1 MHQLDTED
9 LEKLT
14 RLIGA
19 EKFALFYG
27 AGVSKECGGPT
38 SEDLL
43 QLLQT
48 KFPVA
53 GEKDFLHYMEKIIK
67 FNNLNRR
74 EIESVVV
81 AELGTVSPGLSA
93 RYLFSLPWR
102 VIATTNYDTL
112 PDDIV
117 STLDGNRT
125 VIPIYKLND
134 SISVDQSR
142 ADMLYC
148 FKLMGDVRINFPN
161 DGFMVLSEGDFRAG
175 FKRREAYFRLL
186 RNIATTGHIIYLG
199 YSFKDRLIF
208 DILEDMKNAM
218 GELPWRGYAV
228 IPSKPDDEILEEMNS
243 VGIEWI
249 QGTFTD
255 FISNAKKVFGEMP
268 LSSPA
273 MEAEFYVNKI
283 PITLQRS
290 IISNSWN
297 SFSVLHKGMLDSS
310 MQPDDF
316 FERQSV
322 SLYPY
327 VHNWDFGRRIRIT
340 KAKNPLSQGNY
351 QSLSEM
357 LEGRKRNGNS
367 SDNLCIALLGG
378 AGSGKTVA
386 TRRIAYN
393 WYVDQKPVIFIDPSS
408 ISMDEYSLFSLTDE
422 IWKQFNDTANKMGVR
437 VDTSFRYLIV
447 ADSSNASQDEF
458 PHLRNYLQSMGKP
471 ADVIMVARK
480 SEANSEKLIKSGF
493 DIIAEIDDALEPDEY
508 EAFEH
513 HFARLNA
520 MPDIQI
526 LRSNLRRSD
535 INTSFFA
542 LIYSSIKGIQQPLAS
557 VVKDEFKRLD
567 PNSKR
572 VYRLAALLNS
582 LNLSPMTTLVLHSLR
597 LKEEWLSFE
606 MKEGKLGG
614 VLKFDETGTSILP
627 FNRVVADIIS
637 DSAYQDI
644 DDTLSDIGK
653 LIDTVTPGDIMELEV
668 LHGLLIKNLPNRIF
682 GSGATVSVQQ
692 MVKLLENAKNNVK
705 TRPLLLHLGI
715 WQIREG
721 QLDRAYDTLK
731 EAIAVQYKQ
740 FDEDI
745 THVYDELGRLELKR
759 ARISGYASK
768 TEEAIG
774 HLEKAE
780 EQFRNAKVNPNITPH
795 PFHGLAS
802 TYLERAKLAETEE
815 EKWHF
820 LLLALDQCI
829 YYEEYSGNSNNT
841 DINNL
846 KDQVL
851 RLLAAEN
858 LEPKKIERLKSRYG
872 TGNAYAY
879 LSWFEEERNNL
890 DMAFQLTKKGLAE
903 DSSSLWLIRQNV
915 RLMKRLNP
923 SAHSAILDSLKP
935 YINIMSKKYDVQLSF
950 YLAMELFAAGR
961 LRESQQIFKELS
973 EQSKANPRRLTP
985 SSENRLY
992 FNGAVK
998 EFVGILSAVPKLS
1011 GLGRINSAD
1020 FGDWLGG
1027 IPVRGND
1034 IQFDAKGGETV
1045 FFSIIFNMIGP
1056 EASFVRLANP

>member
-1 MHQLDTED
+1 VHQLDTEN
-9 LEKLT
+9 LEELA

-27 AGVSKECGGPT
+27 AGVSKECGGPE

-43 QLLQT
+43 RSLQA

-53 GEKDFLHYMEKIIK
+53 GEKDFSHYMGKIIK

-74 EIESVVV
+74 EIESIV
-81 AELGTVSPGLSA
+81 ADELRAVSPSPSA
-93 RYLFSLPWR
+93 KYLFSLPWR

-112 PDDIV
+112 PDDIL
-117 STLDGNRT
+117 SSLDGNRT
-125 VIPIYKLND
+125 VVPICKLND
-134 SISVDQSR
+134 RISVDQSR
-142 ADMLYC
+142 PDMLYC
-148 FKLMGDVRINFPN
+148 FKLMGDVRINYPN
-161 DGFMVLSEGDFRAG
+161 DGYMVLSEGDFRAG
-175 FKRREAYFRLL
+175 FKRREVYFRLM

-208 DILEDMKNAM
+208 DILEDMKNSM
-218 GELPWRGYAV
+218 GELPWRGYAI
-228 IPSKPDDEILEEMNS
+228 IPSKPNDEILKEMDS
-243 VGIEWI
+243 VGIAWI
-249 QGTFTD
+249 QGTLTD
-255 FISNAKKVFGEMP
+255 FIDNAKRVFGGKP
-268 LSSPA
+268 PSSSA

-297 SFSVLHKGMLDSS
+297 SFSVMNKRMLDST

-316 FERQSV
+316 FERQSD
-322 SLYPY
+322 SFYPF

-340 KAKNPLSQGNY
+340 KAKAHPSQSNY

-357 LEGRKRNGNS
+357 LDGRKRNGNS

-408 ISMDEYSLFSLTDE
+408 ISMDEYSLFSLTNE
-422 IWKQFNDTANKMGVR
+422 IWKQFNDIANKMGVR

-447 ADSSNASQDEF
+447 ADSSNASQDVF

-471 ADVIMVARK
+471 ADIIVVARK
-480 SEANSEKLIKSGF
+480 TEANSEKLLKSGF
-493 DIIAEIDDALEPDEY
+493 DIIAEIDDTLDPDEY
-508 EAFEH
+508 EAFES

-526 LRSNLRRSD
+526 LRSNLRRND

-542 LIYSSIKGIQQPLAS
+542 LIYTSIKGIQQPLAS

-597 LKEEWLSFE
+597 LNEEWLNFE

-614 VLKFDETGTSILP
+614 VLKFNETGTSILP

-637 DSAYQDI
+637 DSAYQGI
-644 DDTLSDIGK
+644 DETLGDLSK
-653 LIDTVTPGDIMELEV
+653 LIDTVTPGDTMELEV
-668 LHGLLIKNLPNRIF
+668 LHGLLIKNLPDRIF
-682 GSGATVSVQQ
+682 GSGARVSAQQ
-692 MVKLLENAKNNVK
+692 MVMLLDSAKNNVK

-715 WQIREG
+715 WQIKEG
-721 QLDRAYDTLK
+721 QFDKAYETLK
-731 EAIAVQYKQ
+731 EALTVQYKQ
-740 FDEDI
+740 FNEDV

-759 ARISGYASK
+759 ARKSVLENKA
-768 TEEAIG
+768 EEAIG

-780 EQFRNAKVNPNITPH
+780 EQFIYAKVDPNITPH

-829 YYEEYSGNSNNT
+829 YYEEYSGNSNNS
-841 DINNL
+841 DINML
-846 KDQVL
+846 KEQVL
-851 RLLAAEN
+851 RQLTAEN

-872 TGNAYAY
+872 AGNAYAF
-879 LSWFEEERNNL
+879 LSWIEEQKNNL
-890 DMAFQLTKKGLAE
+890 KEAFQLTKKGLAE

-923 SAHSAILDSLKP
+923 SAHDTILGLLEP
-935 YINIMSKKYDVQLSF
+935 YISVMSKRYDIQLSF
-950 YLAMELFAAGR
+950 YLAIELFAVER
-961 LRESQQIFKELS
+961 FRESQQIFKELS
-973 EQSKANPRRLTP
+973 ERSKANPRRLTP

-992 FNGAVK
+992 FKGAVE
-998 EFVGILSAVPKLS
+998 EFVGILSVVPKLN

-1020 FGDWLGG
+1020 FGDWVGG
-1027 IPVRGND
+1027 IPVRAND
-1034 IQFDAKGGETV
+1034 IQFNAKGGETV